1 MEKISPKTRIS
12 SDFERCISLEHYMF
26 TQEDA
31 TPPKGVDMLIT
42 TKYGKTLIGKWDEDC
57 VEWFPLPRRNKYRR
71 FNEI

>member
-1 MEKISPKTRIS
+1 MEKISHKTRIS
-12 SDFERCISLEHYMF
+12 SDFERCVSLEHFMI
-26 TQEDA
+26 TPEEA

-42 TKYGKTLIGKWDEDC
+42 TKYGKTLIGKWDDDC